1 MLLRTALA
9 PILLL
14 SVLLSACSA
23 PRRTP
28 MPPECVSDATI
39 PGIPHARFWGDRVT
53 PELLDWIRTGLERE
67 REHLRAQGINTWP
80 DTSYLAI
87 SGGGADGAY
96 GAGLLCGWTQ
106 RGDRPTFRIVTGIS
120 TGALIAPFAFA
131 GPDYDHVLRE
141 VYTSIATKDIGTSR
155 GVIPGLL
162 SDSLMDSSNLRHL
175 LDKYVDQDFID
186 HVAAEYRKGRG
197 LIVGTT
203 NMDAQRPVIWALGAI
218 AASGHPGSIELFKD
232 AMMASAAIPGVFPP
246 VMFSVESHGRTF
258 HEMHSDGGVS
268 SQVFLYPASL
278 SIKQVTH
285 DMGVDR
291 NRRVYVIRNAQLQ
304 PIYEAVPRRTLPIA
318 QRAISTLIKTQ
329 GVGDLYRIYL
339 GCERDDLDFHLAYI
353 PGDFAIKPTEE
364 FDPRYMRALF
374 DLGFQQASDPTNGYP
389 WHAAPPGFEPPEPHP
404 PTPSA
409 EPTH

>member
-1 MLLRTALA
+1 MLHRSAFV
-9 PILLL
+9 PLLL
-14 SVLLSACSA
+14 VTVLLSACSA
-23 PRRTP
+23 PRRAP
-28 MPPECVSDATI
+28 MPPEYVNDATI

-53 PELLDWIRTGLERE
+53 PELLEWIRTGLERE
-67 REHLRAQGINTWP
+67 RAYLNAQGISDWP

-106 RGDRPTFRIVTGIS
+106 RGDRPSFRIVTGIS

-141 VYTSIATKDIGTSR
+141 VYTSITTKDIGTSR
-155 GVIPGLL
+155 GVITGLL

-175 LDKYVDQDFID
+175 LDKYVDQGFID
-186 HVAAEYRKGRG
+186 AVAAEYRKGRG

-218 AASGHPGSIELFKD
+218 AASGHPDSIELFKD

-246 VMFSVESHGRTF
+246 VMFSVQAHGHEF
-258 HEMHSDGGVS
+258 HEMHCDGGVS

-285 DMGVDR
+285 DIGVDR

-304 PIYEAVPRRTLPIA
+304 PVYETVPRRTLPIA

-329 GVGDLYRIYL
+329 GVGDLYRIFL
-339 GCERDDLDFHLAYI
+339 GCQRDDLDFHLAYI
-353 PGDFAIKPTEE
+353 PRDFSVKPTED
-364 FDPRYMRALF
+364 FDPKYMRALF
-374 DLGFQQASDPTNGYP
+374 DLGFQRASEPANGYH
-389 WHAAPPGFEPPEPHP
+389 WHTAPPGFEPPEPHA